1 MANHSPKYRKNL
13 GLLIAFSLLV
23 TALFVIAAY
32 FARIMTRNF
41 VEAEFNNKKAEIFD
55 ETIRPFNEFFSERV
69 PEISYYQG
77 YIDSIH
83 AQNMANEYLR
93 KYPFVARVTFYDVL
107 VSNQDTIGEGLRA
120 KNLNILMRSKIHYF
134 LNEQYRLVVDN
145 QSQGARNGI
154 SEDFNNTMLKLISF
168 LDREENPESMDE
180 VKFYSLFYA
189 IQPGKISYLNIPRTS
204 DLAAYRVMMNQA
216 MLPIATYEHDLFVF
230 DIDATKLKVE
240 NKFPELYEN
249 IHIRP
254 VVSQKITDKRPF
266 LMTELPFPGAL
277 SEYKIQFD
285 SSDFFITKTVNK
297 RFFPVISGLLVIYFL
312 LLGTLYMV
320 FRNININSR
329 LFQLQYDFINNLT
342 HEFKTPV
349 SVIKIAGN
357 NIKSAEK
364 LTPQEQAMYG
374 RILDQEA
381 DKLNSLM
388 NKLLSYAQIEN
399 KSLKFKGE
407 YIDINALAARA
418 IDAARLKYPD
428 LQLDFKT
435 TAHNDMFADPVL
447 LNAVFQNLID
457 NAYKYSP
464 VDRKCLDISIDQNRK
479 NFVFV
484 FKDKG
489 IGIDKKEF
497 NSIFKKFYRV
507 KNQFNQQG
515 SIGLGLAFCKEI
527 TEFMGGEI
535 KVESQLNVGTTFV
548 LTFPVM

>member
-1 MANHSPKYRKNL
+1 MANHSLKYRKNL
-13 GLLIAFSLLV
+13 GLLMAFSLLV
-23 TALFVIAAY
+23 TTLFVISAY

-41 VEAEFNNKKAEIFD
+41 VEAEFNNKKAEVFD

-77 YIDSIH
+77 YIDSVQ
-83 AQNMANEYLR
+83 AQTLANEYLR
-93 KYPFVARVTFYDVL
+93 RYPFIGKVTFYDVL
-107 VSNQDTIGEGLRA
+107 ISNRDTVGEGIRA
-120 KNLNILMRSKIHYF
+120 KSLSILMRSKIHYS
-134 LNEQYRLVVDN
+134 LNQDYRLVVDN
-145 QSQGARNGI
+145 QSQGKRSGI
-154 SEDFNNTMLKLISF
+154 SEDFNNTMLKLLSF
-168 LDREENPESMDE
+168 LDRSDE
-180 VKFYSLFYA
+180 PTDVTDVNFYSLFYS

-204 DLAAYRVMMNQA
+204 DLMAYRLMMNQA
-216 MLPIATYEHDLFVF
+216 TLPVATYDHDLFVF
-230 DIDATKLKVE
+230 DIDPTKLNVA

-254 VVSQKITDKRPF
+254 VVAQMVSDQRPF

-277 SEYKIQFD
+277 SEYKLQFD
-285 SSDFFITKTVNK
+285 SSDSFITKTVNK

-312 LLGTLYMV
+312 LLGTLYIV
-320 FRNININSR
+320 FRNITVNSK
-329 LFQLQYDFINNLT
+329 LYQLQYDFINNLT

-364 LTPQEQAMYG
+364 LSAQEQVLYG

-381 DKLNSLM
+381 DKLNNLM

-407 YIDINALAARA
+407 YIDINDLAERA
-418 IDAARLKYPD
+418 IDAARVKYPD
-428 LQLDFKT
+428 LKLAFT
-435 TAHNDMFADPVL
+435 TNAKDEMFADPVL

-464 VDRKCLDISIDQNRK
+464 VDRKCLDIKIEQNRK
-479 NFVFV
+479 NFVVV

-535 KVESQLNVGTTFV
+535 KVESQLKVGTTFV
-548 LTFPVM
+548 LTFPIV

>member
-1 MANHSPKYRKNL
+1 MAKHSLKYRKNL
-13 GLLIAFSLLV
+13 GLLLAFSLLV
-23 TALFVIAAY
+23 TTLFVISVY

-77 YIDSIH
+77 YIDSVQ
-83 AQNMANEYLR
+83 AQNLSNEYLR
-93 KYPFVARVTFYDVL
+93 RYPFIGRVTFYDVL
-107 VSNQDTIGEGLRA
+107 VSNQDTVGEGLRA
-120 KNLNILMRSKIHYF
+120 KNLNILMRSKIHYY
-134 LNEQYRLVVDN
+134 LNDEYRLVVDN
-145 QSQGARNGI
+145 QSQRARTSI
-154 SEDFNNTMLKLISF
+154 SEDFNNMMLKLLSF
-168 LDREENPESMDE
+168 LDRAEDPENMNELN
-180 VKFYSLFYA
+180 FYSLFYA
-189 IQPGKISYLNIPRTS
+189 IQPGKISYLNIPRTA
-204 DLAAYRVMMNQA
+204 DLSAYRVMMNQA
-216 MLPIATYEHDLFVF
+216 TLPVATYDHDLFVF
-230 DIDATKLKVE
+230 DIDPTKLKVV

-254 VVSQKITDKRPF
+254 VVSQGVTDQRPF

-277 SEYKIQFD
+277 SEYKLQFD
-285 SSDFFITKTVNK
+285 SSDTFITKTVNK

-312 LLGTLYMV
+312 LLGTLYIV
-320 FRNININSR
+320 FRNITVNSR
-329 LFQLQYDFINNLT
+329 LYQLQYDFINNLT

-364 LTPQEQAMYG
+364 LSAQEQAMYG

-407 YIDINALAARA
+407 YIDINALAERA

-428 LQLDFKT
+428 LKLSFKT
-435 TAHNDMFADPVL
+435 EATDEMFADPVL

-464 VDRKCLDISIDQNRK
+464 LDRKYLDITINQNRK

-535 KVESQLNVGTTFV
+535 KVDSQLNVGTTFV
-548 LTFPVM
+548 LTFPVL